1 MENTQ
6 TENTPFKLL
15 GSLQFMSEEHLELFF
30 QTLDKNSAIYCLV
43 EAIKYCNSRG
53 AFTLGEAELL
63 AKSIRTLSKTE
74 SKEENGTSD
83 AAC

>member
-43 EAIKYCNSRG
+43 EAVKYCNSRG